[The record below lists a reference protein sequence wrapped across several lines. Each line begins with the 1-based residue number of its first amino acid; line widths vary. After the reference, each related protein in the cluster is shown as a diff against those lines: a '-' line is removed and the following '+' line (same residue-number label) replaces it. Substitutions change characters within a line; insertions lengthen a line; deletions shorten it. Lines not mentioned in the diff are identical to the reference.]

1 MIFQI
6 WHRVCPY
13 EGMLPRFSVLRSLPA
28 WPRAALLG
36 ALMAWL
42 ASGNAW
48 AQAFD
53 WTALTERARTLSQQP
68 VRETGDKLPAELAA
82 LDYDQVRDIRFRPER
97 SLWRDQALPFE
108 AQFFHLGLY
117 QKQPVRIHEITP
129 EGVRDLPYRGQDF
142 DFGRNT
148 VDPQA
153 WGDLG
158 HAGWRLHFPLNNPAY
173 KDELV
178 VFLGASY
185 FRALG
190 AGQQYGLSARG
201 LALDTVGGRGEEF
214 PRFTE
219 FWLER
224 PTPGATQV
232 TVYALLESPRATG
245 AYRFVLQP
253 GSQTLMTVQARL
265 YLRENGNPVATLGLA
280 PLTSMFLH
288 GENQPSARDFR
299 PEVHD
304 SDGLMMHTGD
314 GEWLWRPLQNPRGI
328 SVSSFAM
335 KQPRGFG
342 LMQRDRRWTSYEDPE
357 ARYERRPGA
366 WVRPLGDW
374 GPGRVELV
382 QLPTPDE
389 THDNIVAYWVPATLP
404 APGEPLDFAYEL
416 AWQGEAQQTPPGAR
430 VIQSRRGHGYTRLSP
445 AEQDLQPHYVLDFT
459 GPALDALPESA
470 PVRAVVSADANG
482 RVLEA
487 NAYPLPATDNGSRRW
502 RVSLRVQR
510 VDPARPVELRA
521 YLQHQNDTL
530 SETWTH
536 ALLPD

>member
-1 MIFQI
+1 MPPRPTAP
-6 WHRVCPY
+6 HRA
-13 EGMLPRFSVLRSLPA
+13 LAR
-28 WPRAALLG
+28 PRAALLV
-36 ALMAWL
+36 ALL
-42 ASGNAW
+42 AGLAAGSVW

-53 WTALTERARTLSQQP
+53 WTVLAERARTLSQQP
-68 VRETGDKLPAELAA
+68 ARETGDTLPADLAA

-158 HAGWRLHFPLNNPAY
+158 HAGFRLHFPLNSPVY

-224 PTPGATQV
+224 PAPGATRV

-265 YLRENGNPVATLGLA
+265 YLRQNGHPVATLGLA

-288 GENQPSARDFR
+288 GENQPNARDFR

-314 GEWLWRPLQNPRGI
+314 GEWLWRPLQNPRSL

-335 KQPRGFG
+335 QQPRGFG

-404 APGEPLDFAYEL
+404 APGEPLDFSYEL
-416 AWQGEAQQTPPGAR
+416 AWQGAAQQTPPGAR

-445 AEQDLQPHYVLDFT
+445 AEQELQPHHVLDFE
-459 GPALDALPESA
+459 GPALDALPEGA

-510 VDPARPVELRA
+510 IDPARPVELRA
-521 YLQHQNDTL
+521 FLQHQNDTL